1 MGWLPNRLPAA
12 WPGFRSMCQ
21 PVGLCPWRGSKEV
34 RPLIDPELGMPA
46 TGSPPELKRK
56 GQPMAVMIGVDPH
69 KGSHTAV
76 AIGAAEE
83 LLGQVRV
90 RACAAA
96 RRPRGPARTCGPEG
110 GSRRLGP
117 GCAHHGNAALR
128 GELRRRRD
136 EAGGEHPLGKP

>member
-12 WPGFRSMCQ
+12 WPGLRTMCQ
-21 PVGLCPWRGSKEV
+21 PVGLLPWRGSKEV

-46 TGSPPELKRK
+46 TGSRLSSRGK
-56 GQPMAVMIGVDPH
+56 GQSMAAVMIGVDPH

-90 RACAAA
+90 RACAAQA
-96 RRPRGPARTCGPEG
+96 E
-110 GSRRLGP
+110 RLL
-117 GCAHHGNAALR
+117 AWAQA
-128 GELRRRRD
+128 
-136 EAGGEHPLGKP
+136 